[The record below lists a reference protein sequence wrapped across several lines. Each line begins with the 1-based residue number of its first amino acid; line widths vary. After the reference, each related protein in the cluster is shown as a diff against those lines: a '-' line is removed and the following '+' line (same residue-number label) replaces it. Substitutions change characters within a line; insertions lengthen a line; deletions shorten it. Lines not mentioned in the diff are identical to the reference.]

1 MVMDILRALS
11 SPDLDVREKT
21 LNLTLD
27 LVSSRNVVDLVKFL
41 EKEVQKSASAQG
53 TDDNDKYR
61 QLLVQTLHNISVRFP
76 DIASQVI
83 PVLMDFLSDSN
94 ELAAGDV
101 TNFVREAI
109 QRYSAL
115 KPLIIQKLLEVFP
128 SIRNLKII
136 RSILWILGEYCDE
149 VSHGSNLFFSGMLQ
163 LHVSHPVTHNMT
175 VRHTRCTYSL
185 LQP

>member
-76 DIASQVI
+76 DIATQVI

-109 QRYSAL
+109 QRYSEL
-115 KPLIIQKLLEVFP
+115 KPLIISKLLEVFP

-149 VSHGSNLFFSGMLQ
+149 VSEEK
-163 LHVSHPVTHNMT
+163 
-175 VRHTRCTYSL
+175 
-185 LQP
+185 